1 MWERKGRK
9 CGFQLPCAFFGLF
22 GRKETVEHLKMKSNR
37 FMGVNRFYFVIY
49 GRGLGGFLVLVPPSV
64 VDFVDWLG
72 PG

>member
-1 MWERKGRK
+1 
-9 CGFQLPCAFFGLF
+9 
-22 GRKETVEHLKMKSNR
+22 
-37 FMGVNRFYFVIY
+37 MGVNRFYFVIY